1 MTKTTKLPPTLKRKD
16 FDSTEEYELYLA
28 AEQGEFIPVKNLDKR
43 QKQLAQIARNTLKR
57 KPVTFRAY
65 TRDIQKLKAMA
76 LRQGIP
82 YQTLLTSVLHRYVTG
97 ELKEDA
103 SL

>member
-1 MTKTTKLPPTLKRKD
+1 MTKTTKLPPTLQRKD
-16 FDSTEEYELYLA
+16 FDSKEEYELYLM
-28 AEQGEFIPVKNLDKR
+28 AERGEYVPVDNLNDR
-43 QKQLAQIARNTLKR
+43 TKQLSQIARNTLKR

-82 YQTLLTSVLHRYVTG
+82 YQTLLTSVVHRYVTG
-97 ELKEDA
+97 ELKET
-103 SL
+103 SR

>member
-16 FDSTEEYELYLA
+16 FDSEEEYELYLA
-28 AEQGEFIPVKNLDKR
+28 AEQGEFVPVTDLEARKKL
-43 QKQLAQIARNTLKR
+43 LAQVARNTLKR

-82 YQTLLTSVLHRYVTG
+82 YQTLLTSVVHRYVSG
-97 ELKEDA
+97 ELKEEVTR
-103 SL
+103 